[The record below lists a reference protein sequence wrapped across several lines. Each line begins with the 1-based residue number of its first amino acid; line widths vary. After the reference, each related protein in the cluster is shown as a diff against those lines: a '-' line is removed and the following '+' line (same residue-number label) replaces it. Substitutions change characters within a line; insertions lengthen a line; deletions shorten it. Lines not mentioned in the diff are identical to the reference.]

1 MKTKKSEK
9 DDEDEDEEMKAINPV
24 DEYNLVERKKYR
36 IDQMDLV
43 TRGKMEIMKQ

>member
-1 MKTKKSEK
+1 MKNKKSEQ
-9 DDEDEDEEMKAINPV
+9 DDEDEEMQAINPV

-36 IDQMDLV
+36 VHQMDLV

>member
-1 MKTKKSEK
+1 MKNKKSEK
-9 DDEDEDEEMKAINPV
+9 DDEDEEMQAINPV

-36 IDQMDLV
+36 VHQMDLV